1 MYYGATMKFERER
14 GSTFIAGRV
23 GAGAL
28 ASTAAAMALLTLI
41 DAPLAHAVS
50 TTKANAG
57 SCTVANDEAIADL
70 FRRWNLAL
78 ASLDSSRVAALYW
91 PDAVLLPTVSNVP
104 RTDTA
109 SIKDYFVHFLQKFP
123 RGQIV
128 KRVTHHGCN
137 ASIDAGLYDFS
148 VMDSS
153 GNASVV
159 SARYTFVYTYRDGTW
174 KIQQHHSSAMPEPV
188 DANASVNTR
197 DIAHSDTPRADA
209 TPPAMKGATS
219 GAPETASSE
228 SVSTGVTR
236 ARILLESASRSAT
249 SYLTVEQR
257 RKVGRETVGLKV
269 CATNIEA
276 GRSFEISDA
285 APQSEAN
292 EAALAWARAARWR
305 VTGTPSVDDPVCAQV
320 VVRFTDAGT

>member
-1 MYYGATMKFERER
+1 MKFERGR
-14 GSTFIAGRV
+14 GSTVIAGSV
-23 GAGAL
+23 GAGVI
-28 ASTAAAMALLTLI
+28 ASAAAAITVFALI
-41 DAPLAHAVS
+41 DAPVAKAAS
-50 TTKANAG
+50 TAKASAG
-57 SCTVANDEAIADL
+57 SCTVANDEAVADL

-91 PDAVLLPTVSNVP
+91 SDAVLLPTVSNVP

-109 SIKDYFVHFLQKFP
+109 SIKDYFVHFLQRFP

-128 KRVTHHGCN
+128 KRITHHGCN
-137 ASIDAGLYDFS
+137 VSIDTGLYDFS

-153 GNASVV
+153 GNASVI
-159 SARYTFVYTYRDGTW
+159 SARYTFVYTYRDGVW
-174 KIQQHHSSAMPEPV
+174 KIQHHHSSAMPEPV

-197 DIAHSDTPRADA
+197 DTAHGAHGDTRRADA
-209 TPPAMKGATS
+209 IPPAMKGATPS
-219 GAPETASSE
+219 APETASSE
-228 SVSTGVTR
+228 SVSTGATR

-269 CATNIEA
+269 CATSVEA

-285 APQSEAN
+285 APQTEAN

>member
-1 MYYGATMKFERER
+1 MKFGRKR
-14 GSTFIAGRV
+14 GSAFIAGRV
-23 GAGAL
+23 GAGVLASITAAITAAIAL
-28 ASTAAAMALLTLI
+28 FAVINAPIANAASTA
-41 DAPLAHAVS
+41 
-50 TTKANAG
+50 KANAS
-57 SCTVANDEAIADL
+57 SCTVANDEALADL

-159 SARYTFVYTYRDGTW
+159 SARYTFIYTYRDGTW
-174 KIQQHHSSAMPEPV
+174 KIQHHHSSALPEPTSLRATA
-188 DANASVNTR
+188 DSNAATHAEVGHESVKPAVVTG
-197 DIAHSDTPRADA
+197 DKPTAAA
-209 TPPAMKGATS
+209 TAMSESSAS
-219 GAPETASSE
+219 GA
-228 SVSTGVTR
+228 TR
-236 ARILLESASRSAT
+236 ARILLDSAPRSAT
-249 SYLTVEQR
+249 SYLNVEQR

-269 CATNIEA
+269 CATSVEA

-292 EAALAWARAARWR
+292 EAALSWARAARWR
-305 VTGTPSVDDPVCAQV
+305 VTGAPSVDDPVCAQV